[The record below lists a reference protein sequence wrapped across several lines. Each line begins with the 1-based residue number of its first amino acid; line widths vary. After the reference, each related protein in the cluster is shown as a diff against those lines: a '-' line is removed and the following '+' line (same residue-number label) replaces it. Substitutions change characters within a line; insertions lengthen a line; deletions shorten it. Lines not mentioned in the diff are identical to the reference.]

1 MSAVANFGPH
11 LPILRRYARAMT
23 GSQVSGDACVRAAL
37 EAILAAPTQIST
49 AHPPKIELFRLFH
62 AVWTSVAPALDPQL
76 RPERSALLLTAVE
89 GLSLEEAGIVLGKP
103 ARVVAEEIQS
113 ARAAIQSESIGQVL
127 IIEDESIIAMHLQT
141 LVEDLGHRVIGV
153 ATTRREAVQLVKQA
167 QPDLVLADIRL
178 ADGSSGIDA
187 VADILTI
194 CDVPAIFITAFP
206 ERLLSGEALEPTYL
220 ITKPFLPETVTATI
234 SQAMFF
240 HREAQRERTAS
251 HSLSG
256 TGT

>member
-37 EAILAAPTQIST
+37 EAILAAPTQISN
-49 AHPPKIELFRLFH
+49 AYPPKVELFRLFH
-62 AVWTSVAPALDPQL
+62 AVWTSVAPALDPKQ
-76 RPERSALLLTAVE
+76 RPERGALLLTAVE
-89 GLSLEEAGIVLGKP
+89 GFSHNEAGIVLGKP
-103 ARVVAEEIQS
+103 VVDIVQDIEA

-153 ATTRREAVQLVKQA
+153 ATTRREAVSLVEQTE
-167 QPDLVLADIRL
+167 PDLILADIRL

-187 VADILTI
+187 VADILTL

-206 ERLLSGEALEPTYL
+206 ERLLSGEGLEPTYL

-240 HREAQRERTAS
+240 HRENQRSMTAN
-251 HSLSG
+251 
-256 TGT
+256 

>member
-1 MSAVANFGPH
+1 MSTVANFGPH

-49 AHPPKIELFRLFH
+49 AHAPKVELFRLFH
-62 AVWTSVAPALDPQL
+62 AVWTSVAPALDPKL
-76 RPERSALLLTAVE
+76 RPDRSALLLTAVE
-89 GLSLEEAGIVLGKP
+89 GFSHDEAGIVLGKS
-103 ARVVAEEIQS
+103 ALAVAEEIQK
-113 ARAAIQSESIGQVL
+113 ARAAIQSESIGQIL
-127 IIEDESIIAMHLQT
+127 IIEDESIIAMHLQA

-153 ATTRREAVQLVKQA
+153 ATTRREAVHLVEQT

-187 VADILTI
+187 VADILTL

-206 ERLLSGEALEPTYL
+206 ERLLSGETLEPTYL

-240 HREAQRERTAS
+240 HRETQRE
-251 HSLSG
+251 LSANRA
-256 TGT
+256 